1 MAITSKSFG
10 LTAKGEQTTLF
21 TITNKNG
28 FILEV
33 TDFGAT
39 WVSAKVPASSG
50 LIDTVLGYDTVTG
63 FEVNSGQLGTIVGR
77 HANRMAGASYTLD
90 GVTHQMVM
98 TNPAQNYNIHSGPD
112 YYGKRMWKAEV
123 LEADNA
129 VKFTLFSPDGDQ
141 GLPGNLTLSVTYQL
155 TEDNNVKLIYDAVS
169 DAKTVLN
176 PTNHVYFNLNGH
188 DSGTIWSH
196 IIHVDSTK
204 VTETV
209 NDIPTGKLLDVAG
222 THFDYTTA
230 RPVADPLDDNFCKE
244 PHHTLTQPRITCTGE
259 KSGIR
264 MHVHT
269 DLPGIQIYT
278 ANGLKA
284 KNGKGGIDYGNGTGI
299 CFESQY
305 YVNAINTDA
314 PGFDKP
320 ILEKDVPFHSETWY
334 RYEVM

>member
-10 LTAKGEQTTLF
+10 TTAKGEQTTLF

-39 WVSAKVPASSG
+39 WVSAKVPTSSG

-63 FEVNSGQLGTIVGR
+63 FEVNSGQLGAIVGR
-77 HANRMAGASYTLD
+77 HANRMAGGSYTLN

-112 YYGKRMWKAEV
+112 YYGKRMWTAEV
-123 LEADNA
+123 LEENNA
-129 VKFTLFSPDGDQ
+129 VKFSLLSPDGDQ
-141 GLPGNLTLSVTYQL
+141 GLPGNLKLSVTYKL
-155 TEDNNVKLIYDAVS
+155 TEDNNVKLIYDAVT

-188 DSGTIWSH
+188 DSGTIWNH
-196 IIHVDSTK
+196 IMHVDSTR

-209 NDIPTGKLLDVAG
+209 NDIPTGKLLDVTG

-230 RPVADPLDDNFCKE
+230 RPVGQ
-244 PHHTLTQPRITCTGE
+244 TLWMTISARSRTTP
-259 KSGIR
+259 
-264 MHVHT
+264 
-269 DLPGIQIYT
+269 
-278 ANGLKA
+278 
-284 KNGKGGIDYGNGTGI
+284 
-299 CFESQY
+299 
-305 YVNAINTDA
+305 
-314 PGFDKP
+314 
-320 ILEKDVPFHSETWY
+320 
-334 RYEVM
+334 